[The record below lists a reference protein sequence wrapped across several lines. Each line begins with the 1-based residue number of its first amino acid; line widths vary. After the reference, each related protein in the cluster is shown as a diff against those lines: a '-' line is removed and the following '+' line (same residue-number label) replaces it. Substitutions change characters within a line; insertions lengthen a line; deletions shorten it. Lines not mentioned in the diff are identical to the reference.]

1 MKPVLLTMSAFGPYA
16 GETVIDFE
24 QFGGQGLYLIT
35 GDTGAGK
42 TTIFDAIAFALY
54 GEASGE
60 VRRADMFRSKYAK
73 DDVPTYIKFTFD
85 YRGKRYTV
93 KRNPEYMRPKGRG
106 KGYTLQRAEAELI
119 YPKED
124 KREPVTK
131 AKEVTRAVTELIGLD
146 YRQFTQ
152 IAMIAQGDFQKL
164 LLAGTEERIGIFRQI
179 FKTGMYQKL
188 QEQLKAAE
196 KTQWRVYDELKRSM
210 NQYMDGI
217 ICDGDHP
224 SAAKMRELQK
234 GKFDGRITEGLE
246 LLEQMC
252 EEDEAAVWEL
262 NKKTEHVEEQIQK
275 EDQLIGNI
283 HKIRQQQEKLAASQR
298 QLEQQQPEHQ
308 AAKERLEQAEKNAQ
322 ECGPLALQIKEQQD
336 HLLLFEQL
344 HQEKEG
350 QRTDAQMMEKEIQ
363 RRQKLE
369 DQKRQ
374 LEQVI
379 HVHTEELKSLAP
391 AGEEK
396 ERLERQKDD
405 VRRNKNNLLQQQNE
419 LRQEIT
425 KENRTQ
431 GQIAAER
438 KNAEETALQVQTTRE
453 QIQQLA
459 GRDLLLAQAEEIKNQ
474 LDERDSLF
482 KQEQEEQRS
491 AKKETDRIEAEL
503 KELANRQTSLNQ
515 AEEKRRTEQERLKHA
530 GESEI
535 RYRHQEKEAAE
546 RLHIFQEQLQSI
558 AALKKEAKVQKTAY
572 EQLQA
577 QSEEHQKQLEL
588 RKKEWE
594 EIKNADARLV
604 ELEQQKKELA
614 EQNKTH
620 KKLLREIEIF
630 REQQEELHQ
639 AQKTYIEAAKEKDQI
654 AVRYRELEQ
663 RFLDAQAGML
673 ARGLK
678 EGDACP
684 VCGSTHHPLPAKVPD
699 AVPEKEELEQEKE
712 RLDASGA
719 KTERLSA
726 QAGHL
731 AERLAE
737 RSRMIEELV
746 DSLFDTESGR
756 AISAGEQ
763 AGQQKEQ
770 RKPEQPEYLQEYL
783 QHQKNKQ
790 QKQQGYMQEDQRI
803 KLEAMAAEK
812 QQQLKSKEKDL
823 QKAFKTAQKDKKRKE
838 ELDEILK
845 EQEAKQKEFY
855 QLLQHKSQEF
865 AAAGGQLEEKS
876 RQWENS
882 LVQLQLPE
890 NIAGNTE
897 KIKVHL
903 QQTAE
908 QCRKQ
913 LQQAQADK
921 KRLDELNSQAEREE
935 LEKQQLRQQLS
946 GLQERLADLSGQ
958 EKTLQRQIFRDKQK
972 AGEILKAAVQY
983 LCMPQIQ
990 DTARQTGRI
999 QKAQQAQEAEGQTG
1013 RIQEALQL
1021 QNAEEPEIAQ
1031 NMRQLQQLVSDEDQK
1046 ALAEYFSE
1054 VTITDLLC
1062 MIQAYQKKLIV
1073 CLDKI
1078 TAEIQKRKS
1087 LEMQKKEKEE
1097 ALASKQDFLL
1107 TLETELEVIK
1117 NRRSEKKTQLFEN
1130 LCETAPD
1137 FVKEQLSEARQHE
1150 TDPDPL
1156 PIPAIPEEKLLE
1168 MAEAMEQKLKEQ
1180 LMQLSGKL
1188 ADYQEKLLRKQQL
1201 EIKIPEKQEQL
1212 QQLAREIQKTEVTLE
1227 RKKTQSQ
1234 ARTEKIDSLLKQ
1246 LGTEQKEQA
1255 EEKIRMLCER
1265 RKALEDQLKEAQ
1277 QQYTDCR
1284 TKTERL
1290 SAAVETLKSQ
1300 LHDAGEAATIQE
1312 ETVLERKGRLQQ
1324 EKLEVRKKRDQK
1336 HHAFSVNRDI
1346 FQKVKIK
1353 QEDIAAVEK
1362 KYIWMHALSDT
1373 ANGMLNGKPKI
1384 ELETYIQMAY
1394 FDRILIRAN
1403 RRLLTMS
1410 SGQYELKREEGS
1422 SNLKGKAGLELCV
1435 IDHYNATQRSVRTLS
1450 GGETFEASLSLA
1462 LGLSDEIQSYAGGI
1476 QMDSMFVDEGFGSL
1490 DEEALNQ
1497 AMKALVRLTEGN
1509 RLVGVI
1515 SHVSELKEQIDRK
1528 IIVTKSRDRD
1538 GGVNSLIRME

>member
-1 MKPVLLTMSAFGPYA
+1 MRPVLLTMSAFGPYA

-234 GKFDGRITEGLE
+234 GNFDGRITEGLE
-246 LLEQMC
+246 LLKQMC
-252 EEDEAAVWEL
+252 EEDEAAVREL
-262 NKKTEHVEEQIQK
+262 NKKTEHLEEQIQK

-283 HKIRQQQEKLAASQR
+283 HKIRQQQEKLAANQT

-308 AAKERLEQAEKNAQ
+308 AAKERLEQAEENAQ

-350 QRTDAQMMEKEIQ
+350 QRIDAQMMEKEIQ
-363 RRQKLE
+363 HRQELE

-425 KENRTQ
+425 KEKRTQ

-438 KNAEETALQVQTTRE
+438 KNAEETATQVQTIRE
-453 QIQQLA
+453 QIQQLT

-482 KQEQEEQRS
+482 KQEQEEQRA

-503 KELANRQTSLNQ
+503 KELADRQTSLNQ

-530 GESEI
+530 GEAEI

-558 AALKKEAKVQKTAY
+558 AALKKEAEVQKTAY

-588 RKKEWE
+588 RKTEWE
-594 EIKNADARLV
+594 VMKNADARLV

-614 EQNKTH
+614 EQKKTH
-620 KKLLREIEIF
+620 KKLLSEIEILG
-630 REQQEELHQ
+630 EQQEELHL
-639 AQKTYIEAAKEKDQI
+639 AQKSYIEAAKEKERA
-654 AVRYRELEQ
+654 AVHYRELEQ

-673 ARGLK
+673 ARRLK

-712 RLDASGA
+712 RLDTISA

-737 RSRMIEELV
+737 RSRMIEELA
-746 DSLFDTESGR
+746 DHLFDTESGR
-756 AISAGEQ
+756 VISAGEQ
-763 AGQQKEQ
+763 AGQQKE
-770 RKPEQPEYLQEYL
+770 
-783 QHQKNKQ
+783 
-790 QKQQGYMQEDQRI
+790 QRI

-823 QKAFKTAQKDKKRKE
+823 QKAFNTAQKDKKRKE
-838 ELDEILK
+838 ELDKILK

-882 LVQLQLPE
+882 LAQLQLPE

-946 GLQERLADLSGQ
+946 DLQERLADLSGQ

-972 AGEILKAAVQY
+972 AGEILKTAVQY
-983 LCMPQIQ
+983 LCMPQL
-990 DTARQTGRI
+990 
-999 QKAQQAQEAEGQTG
+999 QEAEGQTG
-1013 RIQEALQL
+1013 RIQKVLQEAAGQTGRIQKAQQPQEAAGQTGRIQETLQL
-1021 QNAEEPEIAQ
+1021 QHAEEPEIAQ
-1031 NMRQLQQLVSDEDQK
+1031 NMRQLRQLVSDQDQK
-1046 ALAEYFSE
+1046 ALAEYISK
-1054 VTITDLLC
+1054 VNVTDLLC

-1087 LEMQKKEKEE
+1087 LEVQKKEKED
-1097 ALASKQDFLL
+1097 ALALKQDFLL

-1117 NRRSEKKTQLFEN
+1117 NRRSEKKKQLFEN
-1130 LCETAPD
+1130 LCETASD
-1137 FVKEQLSEARQHE
+1137 FIKDQLSETRPQEA
-1150 TDPDPL
+1150 DPVRL
-1156 PIPAIPEEKLLE
+1156 TIAEEKLLQ
-1168 MAEAMEQKLKEQ
+1168 MAEVMERQMEGQLTHLSEQ
-1180 LMQLSGKL
+1180 L

-1265 RKALEDQLKEAQ
+1265 RKALEDQRQEAQ

-1284 TKTERL
+1284 TKIERL

-1300 LHDAGEAATIQE
+1300 LHDAGEAAAIQE

-1346 FQKVKIK
+1346 YQKVKTK

-1435 IDHYNATQRSVRTLS
+1435 IDHYNATQRSVKTLS